1 MPDAATLLALP
12 GQDQLQL
19 TPDELAGLTGTP
31 QTALQIDWLRANGWA
46 HTLTRAG
53 KPVVGR
59 LYANLKLSGVEVAT
73 MVQPSAW
80 QPNLAAIQ

>member
-1 MPDAATLLALP
+1 MNTPLIGLPQADA
-12 GQDQLQL
+12 LQL
-19 TPDELAGLTGTP
+19 NADELAALTGTP
-31 QTALQIDWLRANGWA
+31 QTALQLEWLRANGWA

-73 MVQPSAW
+73 IVQPSAW
-80 QPNLAAIQ
+80 QPNFSAIQ

>member
-1 MPDAATLLALP
+1 MSTPLIGLPQADA
-12 GQDQLQL
+12 LQINA
-19 TPDELAGLTGTP
+19 DELAALTGTP
-31 QTALQIDWLRANGWA
+31 QTALQLEWLRANGWA

-73 MVQPSAW
+73 IVQPSAW
-80 QPNLAAIQ
+80 QPNFSAIQ

>member
-1 MPDAATLLALP
+1 MIAPLLALP
-12 GQDQLQL
+12 QADALQL
-19 TPDELAGLTGTP
+19 SADELAALTGTP
-31 QTALQIDWLRANGWA
+31 QTALQLDWLRANGWA

-80 QPNLAAIQ
+80 QPNFAAIQ